1 MDILYFFHIHF
12 TNFHIQIF
20 PKYPSICNLYIIVLN
35 NSSKYISTIL
45 RTFGSWYFTQRL
57 SISQAS
63 FLSKGF
69 PRIHHVLRISSLLSS
84 NYVIFFGKKTFARC
98 CSQLTVM
105 FQPNLADRALLFAWI
120 TRSTESSLADC
131 WISWLFSLQVS
142 LGRGRTDERTNADWS
157 RPIAFGDTGSSAV
170 PFAPN
175 TNRSCYLHL

>member
-69 PRIHHVLRISSLLSS
+69 PRIHHVLRIFSVVEQLCDFLWKKNFCEVLLAIDC
-84 NYVIFFGKKTFARC
+84 YV
-98 CSQLTVM
+98 
-105 FQPNLADRALLFAWI
+105 
-120 TRSTESSLADC
+120 STESYRSRVTFRVDHTQYRE
-131 WISWLFSLQVS
+131 FVS
-142 LGRGRTDERTNADWS
+142 GLLN
-157 RPIAFGDTGSSAV
+157 IMAF
-170 PFAPN
+170 
-175 TNRSCYLHL
+175 

>member
-69 PRIHHVLRISSLLSS
+69 PRIHHVLRIFSVVEQLCDFLWKKNFCEVLLAIDC
-84 NYVIFFGKKTFARC
+84 YV
-98 CSQLTVM
+98 
-105 FQPNLADRALLFAWI
+105 
-120 TRSTESSLADC
+120 STESCRSRVTFRVDHTQYRE
-131 WISWLFSLQVS
+131 FVS
-142 LGRGRTDERTNADWS
+142 GLLN
-157 RPIAFGDTGSSAV
+157 IMAF
-170 PFAPN
+170 
-175 TNRSCYLHL
+175 

>member
-63 FLSKGF
+63 FLSKDF
-69 PRIHHVLRISSLLSS
+69 PRIHHVLRIFSVVEQLCDFLWKKNFCEVLLAIDC
-84 NYVIFFGKKTFARC
+84 YV
-98 CSQLTVM
+98 
-105 FQPNLADRALLFAWI
+105 
-120 TRSTESSLADC
+120 STESCRSRVTFRVDHTQYRE
-131 WISWLFSLQVS
+131 FVS
-142 LGRGRTDERTNADWS
+142 GLLN
-157 RPIAFGDTGSSAV
+157 IMAF
-170 PFAPN
+170 
-175 TNRSCYLHL
+175 

>member
-63 FLSKGF
+63 FLSKDF
-69 PRIHHVLRISSLLSS
+69 PRIHHVLRIFSVVEQLCDFLWKKNFCEVLLAIDC
-84 NYVIFFGKKTFARC
+84 YV
-98 CSQLTVM
+98 
-105 FQPNLADRALLFAWI
+105 
-120 TRSTESSLADC
+120 STESYRSRVTFRVDHTQYRE
-131 WISWLFSLQVS
+131 FVS
-142 LGRGRTDERTNADWS
+142 GLLN
-157 RPIAFGDTGSSAV
+157 IMAF
-170 PFAPN
+170 
-175 TNRSCYLHL
+175 

>member
-12 TNFHIQIF
+12 TSFHIQIF

-69 PRIHHVLRISSLLSS
+69 PRIHHVLRIFSVVEQLCDFLWKKNFCEVLLAIDC
-84 NYVIFFGKKTFARC
+84 YV
-98 CSQLTVM
+98 
-105 FQPNLADRALLFAWI
+105 
-120 TRSTESSLADC
+120 STESCRSRVTFRVDHTQYRE
-131 WISWLFSLQVS
+131 FVS
-142 LGRGRTDERTNADWS
+142 GLLN
-157 RPIAFGDTGSSAV
+157 IMAF
-170 PFAPN
+170 
-175 TNRSCYLHL
+175 

>member
-63 FLSKGF
+63 FLSKDF
-69 PRIHHVLRISSLLSS
+69 PRIHHVLRIFSVVEQLCDFLWKKNFCEVLLAIDC
-84 NYVIFFGKKTFARC
+84 YVSTN
-98 CSQLTVM
+98 LT
-105 FQPNLADRALLFAWI
+105 DRALLFAWI

>member
-84 NYVIFFGKKTFARC
+84 NYVISFFLPKKNFC
-98 CSQLTVM
+98 EVL
-105 FQPNLADRALLFAWI
+105 LAIDCYV
-120 TRSTESSLADC
+120 STESYRSRVTFRVDHTQYRE
-131 WISWLFSLQVS
+131 FVS
-142 LGRGRTDERTNADWS
+142 GLLN
-157 RPIAFGDTGSSAV
+157 IMAF
-170 PFAPN
+170 
-175 TNRSCYLHL
+175 

>member
-12 TNFHIQIF
+12 HIHFYIQIF
-20 PKYPSICNLYIIVLN
+20 PNICNLCIIVSN

-45 RTFGSWYFTQRL
+45 RTFRSWYFTQRL

-63 FLSKGF
+63 SQRTFQEYILYY
-69 PRIHHVLRISSLLSS
+69 LSSLLST
-84 NYVIFFGKKTFARC
+84 NYVISFKKNFARC

-105 FQPNLADRALLFAWI
+105 FQPNLTDLALLFTWI

-175 TNRSCYLHL
+175 TNHSCYLHL